1 MKQRKIAVIAGTSD
15 ATDWIRSLPE
25 TDSVTAFVATP
36 YGKEIL
42 AGTNCTVH
50 VGRLD
55 AAGFAEALTGFDE
68 VVDASHPFAVVV
80 TETVKAVCQAKQIPY
95 TRISRPTLHYDYE
108 KLHIVSSKEAAADW
122 LCSCT
127 GNLFFT
133 VGVQT
138 LPFYAA
144 AVTDFSH
151 RAFARVLDTA
161 ASRQGSRSRSG
172 NVLVCNAALFYSRNG
187 CLLAGAS
194 DFCFDFQG
202 QRSKRRR
209 AGEDTSSQTGGNSGL
224 IDTIAR
230 TNRTIICI
238 KSIMKYSESCYNLR
252 TIWKWIFLLDN
263 FFKKCYDES

>member
-108 KLHIVSSKEAAADW
+108 KLHVVFVRARETCFLPWGFKRCRFMQQ
-122 LCSCT
+122 LC
-127 GNLFFT
+127 L
-133 VGVQT
+133 
-138 LPFYAA
+138 
-144 AVTDFSH
+144 
-151 RAFARVLDTA
+151 
-161 ASRQGSRSRSG
+161 
-172 NVLVCNAALFYSRNG
+172 
-187 CLLAGAS
+187 
-194 DFCFDFQG
+194 
-202 QRSKRRR
+202 
-209 AGEDTSSQTGGNSGL
+209 
-224 IDTIAR
+224 
-230 TNRTIICI
+230 
-238 KSIMKYSESCYNLR
+238 
-252 TIWKWIFLLDN
+252 IFLIGHLHG
-263 FFKKCYDES
+263 C

>member
-108 KLHIVSSKEAAADW
+108 KLHIVSSKEAA
-122 LCSCT
+122 
-127 GNLFFT
+127 
-133 VGVQT
+133 
-138 LPFYAA
+138 
-144 AVTDFSH
+144 FSGIT
-151 RAFARVLDTA
+151 AR
-161 ASRQGSRSRSG
+161 
-172 NVLVCNAALFYSRNG
+172 
-187 CLLAGAS
+187 LLSIRMVFPGINKY
-194 DFCFDFQG
+194 FP
-202 QRSKRRR
+202 KPP
-209 AGEDTSSQTGGNSGL
+209 SS
-224 IDTIAR
+224 IVR
-230 TNRTIICI
+230 E
-238 KSIMKYSESCYNLR
+238 K
-252 TIWKWIFLLDN
+252 
-263 FFKKCYDES
+263 

>member
-133 VGVQT
+133 VGFKRCRFMQQ
-138 LPFYAA
+138 LCLIFPIG
-144 AVTDFSH
+144 H
-151 RAFARVLDTA
+151 LH
-161 ASRQGSRSRSG
+161 
-172 NVLVCNAALFYSRNG
+172 G
-187 CLLAGAS
+187 C
-194 DFCFDFQG
+194 
-202 QRSKRRR
+202 
-209 AGEDTSSQTGGNSGL
+209 
-224 IDTIAR
+224 
-230 TNRTIICI
+230 
-238 KSIMKYSESCYNLR
+238 
-252 TIWKWIFLLDN
+252 
-263 FFKKCYDES
+263 

>member
-133 VGVQT
+133 VGIQT

-151 RAFARVLDTA
+151 RALQTKMLLEQQLLPVGRLLYPTPVQMPDGRNPSPLLHKTA
-161 ASRQGSRSRSG
+161 AFE
-172 NVLVCNAALFYSRNG
+172 CPP
-187 CLLAGAS
+187 
-194 DFCFDFQG
+194 
-202 QRSKRRR
+202 
-209 AGEDTSSQTGGNSGL
+209 
-224 IDTIAR
+224 
-230 TNRTIICI
+230 
-238 KSIMKYSESCYNLR
+238 
-252 TIWKWIFLLDN
+252 
-263 FFKKCYDES
+263 

>member
-95 TRISRPTLHYDYE
+95 TRISRPALHYDYE
-108 KLHIVSSKEAAADW
+108 KLHVVPSKEAAADW

-127 GNLFFT
+127 GNLFFYGGGANIAILCGSGDGFLPSGICT
-133 VGVQT
+133 GVRHSR
-138 LPFYAA
+138 LP
-144 AVTDFSH
+144 T
-151 RAFARVLDTA
+151 
-161 ASRQGSRSRSG
+161 GSRSRSG

-252 TIWKWIFLLDN
+252 TIWK
-263 FFKKCYDES
+263 

>member
-42 AGTNCTVH
+42 DGTNCTVH

-133 VGVQT
+133 VGIQT
-138 LPFYAA
+138 MPFYAA
-144 AVTDFSH
+144 AVSDFSH

-161 ASRQGSRSRSG
+161 ASRQAAAAVPATFWFAMPPYSIAETVTYLQEHQISVLISKDSG
-172 NVLVCNAALFYSRNG
+172 ARGGVPEKIQAAKQVGIPVL
-187 CLLAGAS
+187 
-194 DFCFDFQG
+194 
-202 QRSKRRR
+202 
-209 AGEDTSSQTGGNSGL
+209 L
-224 IDTIAR
+224 IQSPEQIER
-230 TNRTIICI
+230 
-238 KSIMKYSESCYNLR
+238 
-252 TIWKWIFLLDN
+252 
-263 FFKKCYDES
+263 

>member
-80 TETVKAVCQAKQIPY
+80 TETVKAVCQAKRIPY
-95 TRISRPTLHYDYE
+95 TRISRPALHYDYE
-108 KLHIVSSKEAAADW
+108 KLHVVPSKEAAADW

-144 AVTDFSH
+144 AVTDFPH
-151 RAFARVLDTA
+151 RAFARVLRPIF
-161 ASRQGSRSRSG
+161 SRQ
-172 NVLVCNAALFYSRNG
+172 AAAAVPATFTSCIAAYSWQKQFQ
-187 CLLAGAS
+187 LLAGAS

-202 QRSKRRR
+202 QRSKRWR
-209 AGEDTSSQTGGNSGL
+209 AGEDTSSQTGGNSGF
-224 IDTIAR
+224 IQSPEQVIER
-230 TNRTIICI
+230 
-238 KSIMKYSESCYNLR
+238 
-252 TIWKWIFLLDN
+252 
-263 FFKKCYDES
+263 

>member
-68 VVDASHPFAVVV
+68 VVDASHPVAVVV

-133 VGVQT
+133 VGIQ
-138 LPFYAA
+138 
-144 AVTDFSH
+144 
-151 RAFARVLDTA
+151 DTA
-161 ASRQGSRSRSG
+161 ASRQAAAAIPATFWFAMPPYSIAETVAYLQEHQIS
-172 NVLVCNAALFYSRNG
+172 VLVSKDSGARGGVPEKIQAAKQVG
-187 CLLAGAS
+187 IPVLLIQS
-194 DFCFDFQG
+194 PEQ
-202 QRSKRRR
+202 K
-209 AGEDTSSQTGGNSGL
+209 
-224 IDTIAR
+224 
-230 TNRTIICI
+230 
-238 KSIMKYSESCYNLR
+238 
-252 TIWKWIFLLDN
+252 
-263 FFKKCYDES
+263 

>member
-55 AAGFAEALTGFDE
+55 AAGFAEALTGFD
-68 VVDASHPFAVVV
+68 ASHPFAVVV
-80 TETVKAVCQAKQIPY
+80 TETVKAVCHAKQIPY
-95 TRISRPTLHYDYE
+95 TRISRPALHYDYE
-108 KLHIVSSKEAAADW
+108 KLHVVPSKEAAADW

-144 AVTDFSH
+144 AVTDFPH

-161 ASRQGSRSRSG
+161 ASRQAAAAVPATFWFAMPPYSIAETVAYLQEHQISVLISKDSG
-172 NVLVCNAALFYSRNG
+172 ARGGVPEKIQAAKQVGIPVL
-187 CLLAGAS
+187 
-194 DFCFDFQG
+194 
-202 QRSKRRR
+202 
-209 AGEDTSSQTGGNSGL
+209 L
-224 IDTIAR
+224 IQSPEQIER
-230 TNRTIICI
+230 
-238 KSIMKYSESCYNLR
+238 
-252 TIWKWIFLLDN
+252 
-263 FFKKCYDES
+263 